1 MPYPDDVLARHR
13 RARPAVPEVPATP
26 GLVVEDRLSGWA
38 GAVAGIEHGSV
49 VLVDR
54 RGRSRLF
61 PLRQA
66 AFLLEGRPVTLVR
79 EAREPRPAAA
89 RRTASGSVAAP
100 EAQTAQEPRAK
111 VARASRIAVEG
122 IHDAELLERV
132 WGDDL
137 RDAAVVVEVLDG
149 IDDLEEVVRA
159 FAPGPGRRLG
169 VLVDHLVPGSKES
182 RIAAAV
188 HGPHVLVTGH
198 PYVDVWAAVRPR
210 VIGLAAWPQVPRG
223 TPWKEG
229 VCAALGEAEPREL
242 WRRLLARVDGYADL
256 ETPLVGAVERLLD
269 FLLEPGGS

>member
-26 GLVVEDRLSGWA
+26 GLVVEDRLSGWT
-38 GAVAGIEHGSV
+38 GAVAGLEHGSV

-54 RGRSRLF
+54 RRRSRLF

-79 EAREPRPAAA
+79 PAVEPRPATP
-89 RRTASGSVAAP
+89 RRTASGSVAAAP
-100 EAQTAQEPRAK
+100 TRAK

-149 IDDLEEVVRA
+149 IDDLEAVVRA

-188 HGPHVLVTGH
+188 QGPHVLVTGH

-210 VIGLAAWPQVPRG
+210 VLGLDAWPQVPRG

-229 VCAALGEAEPREL
+229 VCAALGEGEPRAL
-242 WRRLLARVDGYADL
+242 WRRLLARVDGYAAL
-256 ETPLVGAVERLLD
+256 ETPLVGAVEQLLD
-269 FLLEPGGS
+269 FLVEPDEG